1 MKASYNIDL
10 AGHSVPVRS
19 EEGQAYLD
27 ALAQSVQARIDEVF
41 DPKRGPAPARAVLLV
56 AMELADELYREK
68 DLHQKLRK
76 QVQKRLSELD
86 AALLAHEAILRPSPE
101 DPKSSIEH
109 SS

>member
-1 MKASYNIDL
+1 MKASHNIDL

-19 EEGQAYLD
+19 EEGLAYLD

-41 DPKRGPAPARAVLLV
+41 DRKRGPAPARAVLLV

-68 DLHQKLRK
+68 DLHQKLRR

-86 AALLAHEAILRPSPE
+86 AALLAHEKMLRPPSEPAASE
-101 DPKSSIEH
+101 GGPS
-109 SS
+109 